1 MCIRDRYNILLKDDK
16 TYSSLRLEIKE
27 KYPRISIV
35 RKCSDKDS
43 LYLGPFKSSEN
54 LRKTKRFFQKI
65 FGIRDCTNNK
75 FIRHQKRACLYKDI
89 GMCLG
94 PCDDKE
100 LESTYNKNFNLLK
113 DIFTGRVGYF
123 KKIVEEKMIEFAKKE
138 MFEQASF
145 LRDELER
152 LSTNNY
158 YEYRN
163 SESLK
168 NTDVIGIITKN
179 NQIQIS
185 ILFFR
190 GGYIIDKADLFA
202 ISKIQNIQ
210 YEQYQMLKQFYSL
223 KSSVPKKI
231 IIDNQFKYFDDLKI
245 DVEKLRADV
254 LMAIGA
260 DSSDLNAVALVIGG
274 EEDDR
279 IKPLENDEREG
290 INTHKYTSKEIIRVA
305 TVSYTHLTLPTN
317 REV

>member
-1 MCIRDRYNILLKDDK
+1 
-16 TYSSLRLEIKE
+16 
-27 KYPRISIV
+27 
-35 RKCSDKDS
+35 
-43 LYLGPFKSSEN
+43 
-54 LRKTKRFFQKI
+54 
-65 FGIRDCTNNK
+65 
-75 FIRHQKRACLYKDI
+75 
-89 GMCLG
+89 MCLG
-94 PCDDKE
+94 PCDDKQ
-100 LESTYNKNFNLLK
+100 LEAIYNKNFNLLK

-210 YEQYQMLKQFYSL
+210 Y
-223 KSSVPKKI
+223 
-231 IIDNQFKYFDDLKI
+231 
-245 DVEKLRADV
+245 
-254 LMAIGA
+254 
-260 DSSDLNAVALVIGG
+260 
-274 EEDDR
+274 
-279 IKPLENDEREG
+279 
-290 INTHKYTSKEIIRVA
+290 
-305 TVSYTHLTLPTN
+305 
-317 REV
+317 